1 MFGKLDL
8 FYVLCARLKNKEM
21 IEKSEMEYLIRTG
34 LLKVLTTDTFYHY
47 TKYKVGIDDIL
58 IDNTLQFSNPKVFN
72 DPFDCNERLLKI
84 ESNEKDVDDTI
95 SNLFLK
101 PSRQKRREIKR
112 KFYDPIRIQEVIK
125 KERNRY
131 KLACF
136 SEFSNETLM
145 WSHYADK
152 HSGIC
157 IGFDFPHKYEDKFIL
172 CPVKYLDVLKSIDG
186 MTDVYRVIIYW
197 LTTKSIRWE
206 YEHEIR
212 AITKCKTSEN
222 HELVKFDPKYIK
234 EIIFGCN
241 VTDKEVKEGINKIR
255 KSGLNLD
262 RITIKRM
269 RIDEN
274 NFLLKEEI
282 IKPSP

>member
-1 MFGKLDL
+1 
-8 FYVLCARLKNKEM
+8 M
-21 IEKSEMEYLIRTG
+21 IEKSEIESLIRTG

-47 TKYKVGIDDIL
+47 TSYEIGIDNIL
-58 IDNTLQFSNPKVFN
+58 IGNTLKFSNPKVFN
-72 DPFDCNERLLKI
+72 DPFDCNEKLLKI
-84 ESNEKDVDDTI
+84 ESDEKTVNHTI
-95 SNLFLK
+95 SNLSVRL
-101 PSRQKRREIKR
+101 SRQQRREIKR
-112 KFYDPIRIQEVIK
+112 RFYDPSRVQEAIK
-125 KERNRY
+125 NERNKY

-136 SEFSNETLM
+136 SEFCNETLM
-145 WSHYADK
+145 WSHYAAK

-172 CPVKYLDVLKSIDG
+172 CPVKYLTILKSIDG
-186 MTDVYRVIIYW
+186 MTDVKRVILYW

-212 AITKCKTSEN
+212 AITKCKTSDN

-241 VTDKEVKEGINKIR
+241 VTDKKITEGVNKIR

-274 NFLLKEEI
+274 TFLLNDEI
-282 IKPSP
+282 IKPSA